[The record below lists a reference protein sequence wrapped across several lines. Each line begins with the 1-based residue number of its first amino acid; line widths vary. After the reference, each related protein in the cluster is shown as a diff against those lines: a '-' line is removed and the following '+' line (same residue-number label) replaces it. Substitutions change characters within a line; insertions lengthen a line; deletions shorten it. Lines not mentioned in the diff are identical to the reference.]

1 MSLSSSHPTRHH
13 PPAGSP
19 ELPRIVIWQIAPA
32 ASPPG
37 TGEAADPERPTRHGE
52 PLNTSECMLV
62 IDSIARTSKPIVV
75 LTGER
80 ILDHYPRLH
89 EILEYGRAL
98 GLKMIVEVTPPE
110 LTDEVIS
117 RYAHFG
123 ERIFRVKVSD
133 AIRENAENR
142 IEASPFFAELDGC
155 LDRLEK
161 AGYETHL
168 VYTATGPDIRILA
181 LVHDYAVRRAAKGLY
196 CHLRFDLGAARK
208 PEDGQAVDDFIRR
221 FATMKEYSPASM
233 IISPQCVKFVHN
245 ARPNDGP
252 DPDAAGRG
260 QWEYTCLA
268 GKSYAFIDETGRVQ
282 LCGGNPDK
290 RTTLRDAGYDFR
302 KIWSHSPAF
311 VGARTICRHCLHGY
325 HSLHL
330 VAGEAAVQREGHADT
345 PQGAHSPVPPL

>member
-1 MSLSSSHPTRHH
+1 MSFPSSYPSKNR
-13 PPAGSP
+13 PAPGAP
-19 ELPRIVIWQIAPA
+19 DLPRIVIWQIAHG
-32 ASPPG
+32 SEVPG
-37 TGEAADPERPTRHGE
+37 SDTAPDGATRHGE

-75 LTGER
+75 LTGDR
-80 ILDHYPRLH
+80 ILERYPRLP
-89 EILEYGRAL
+89 EILDYGRAL

-110 LTDEVIS
+110 LTDEVLA
-117 RYAHFG
+117 RYSHFG
-123 ERIFRVKVSD
+123 ERIFRVRISD
-133 AIRENAENR
+133 SIRENSETR
-142 IEASPFFAELDGC
+142 IESSPFYDELDGC

-181 LVHDYAVRRAAKGLY
+181 LVHDYAVRRSARGLY
-196 CHLRFDLGAARK
+196 CHLRFDLANGKK
-208 PEDGQAVDDFIRR
+208 PKEPEAVDEFIQR

-245 ARPNDGP
+245 SHGADAHTDDGG
-252 DPDAAGRG
+252 GRG

-282 LCGGNPDK
+282 LCGGNSD
-290 RTTLRDAGYDFR
+290 RRSTLRDVGYDFR

-311 VGARTICRHCLHGY
+311 VGSRKTCRHCLHGY
-325 HSLHL
+325 HSLHP
-330 VAGEAAVQREGHADT
+330 VAAGANALPDPAPSDHSAEAA
-345 PQGAHSPVPPL
+345 P

>member
-1 MSLSSSHPTRHH
+1 MSVPSSFQTRNR
-13 PPAGSP
+13 PAPGAP
-19 ELPRIVIWQIAPA
+19 DLPRIVIWQIAPGPDHPDSDA
-32 ASPPG
+32 APDR
-37 TGEAADPERPTRHGE
+37 ETRHGE

-75 LTGER
+75 LTGDRVLEK
-80 ILDHYPRLH
+80 YPRLT

-98 GLKMIVEVTPPE
+98 GLKMIVEVTPSE
-110 LTDEVIS
+110 LTGDVLA

-123 ERIFRVKVSD
+123 ERIFRVRISD
-133 AIRENAENR
+133 SIRENAETR
-142 IEASPFFAELDGC
+142 IESSPFYDELDDC

-181 LVHDYAVRRAAKGLY
+181 LVHDYAVRRSARGLY
-196 CHLRFDLGAARK
+196 CHLRFDLGNGQK
-208 PEDGQAVDDFIRR
+208 PKDPRAVDEFIER

-245 ARPNDGP
+245 SHGPEGRPDDGG
-252 DPDAAGRG
+252 GRG

-282 LCGGNPDK
+282 LCGGNSDR
-290 RTTLRDAGYDFR
+290 RTTLRDVGYDFR
-302 KIWSHSPAF
+302 KVWSHSPAF
-311 VGARTICRHCLHGY
+311 VGSRKACRHCLHGY
-325 HSLHL
+325 HSLHP
-330 VAGEAAVQREGHADT
+330 VAAGAHPDSDGAPENGAGEQTA
-345 PQGAHSPVPPL
+345 